1 MNLRISDEKIKT
13 IVTSNA
19 DVCTAGSERS
29 HVHAHSATCVCVCA
43 FLNMIITTK
52 PEGTCDL

>member
-29 HVHAHSATCVCVCA
+29 HVHTHSATCVCA

>member
-29 HVHAHSATCVCVCA
+29 HVHTHSATCVCA
-43 FLNMIITTK
+43 FLNMIITTR